1 MFITSSLITVSVAMN
16 NVPTESLA
24 PTTIGLDTNKNI
36 VIKISLFNLS
46 QFMVSKWLVNNV
58 KNKTNKINNNT
69 RIK

>member
-1 MFITSSLITVSVAMN
+1 MN